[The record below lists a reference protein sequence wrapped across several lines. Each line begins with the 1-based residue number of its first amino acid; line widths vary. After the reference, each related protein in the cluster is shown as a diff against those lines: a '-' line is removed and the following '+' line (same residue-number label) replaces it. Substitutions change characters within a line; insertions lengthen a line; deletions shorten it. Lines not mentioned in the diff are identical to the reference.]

1 MIKNDIFKL
10 IKIILLTSCFF
21 IFSCQNINT
30 NQFDF
35 GIDLNSIQI
44 GSLKDNNFVKRE
56 DKSFVSEEK
65 INLRFLVK
73 GLTIKSG
80 KIKLNIDIFLK
91 KDKEVIGVEG
101 NILGEEGFLKEVS
114 GINSNYEGNTG
125 SSEINLSIT
134 PPKEVKGEISAN
146 ITIKDLHSTS
156 KISTFE
162 TKFIIK

>member
-1 MIKNDIFKL
+1 MFNINKLKDIT
-10 IKIILLTSCFF
+10 LLTSCFF
-21 IFSCQNINT
+21 ILSCQNINT
-30 NQFDF
+30 NQSDF